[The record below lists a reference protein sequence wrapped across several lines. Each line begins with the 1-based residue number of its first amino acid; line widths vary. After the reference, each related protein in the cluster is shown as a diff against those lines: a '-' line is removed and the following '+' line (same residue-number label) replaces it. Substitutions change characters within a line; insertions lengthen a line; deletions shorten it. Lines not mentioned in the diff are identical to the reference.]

1 MGAVCALRVKEI
13 TGIDVCDVLFDHD
26 GVGTL
31 DFGWK
36 ADAVGNAIGPCPL
49 KLCTSL
55 DRLSCV
61 IHDMLANQA
70 KKRKLLPE
78 LDDMFESVQVV
89 RSRYQIEPH
98 GSEVCFFNL
107 QAASKHGEISRSD
120 ASCSGPVL
128 RPPPPGL
135 RGSQLTFFVRVR

>member
-1 MGAVCALRVKEI
+1 
-13 TGIDVCDVLFDHD
+13 
-26 GVGTL
+26 
-31 DFGWK
+31 
-36 ADAVGNAIGPCPL
+36 
-49 KLCTSL
+49 
-55 DRLSCV
+55 
-61 IHDMLANQA
+61 MLANQA

-135 RGSQLTFFVRVR
+135 RGSQLTFFVFTWKSSQRGWRAVTCRCTTRNTACSAGGWRCSTRCASTSPARSRSSHLSA